1 MRSCEQIRG
10 KRVKKAGD
18 KSATGP
24 GSVWLPAS
32 QMKMWRP
39 WLVQLTGGKRAAV

>member
-1 MRSCEQIRG
+1 MRSWEQIRG
-10 KRVKKAGD
+10 KRVEKAGD

-24 GSVWLPAS
+24 GSVLLPAS

-39 WLVQLTGGKRAAV
+39 CLVQRAGGERAAV